1 MPIFTKKI
9 IMKVELKRLNKA
21 MHFECSNAEG
31 LTVHT
36 DSSPDAGG
44 VGKGVRPMEMILM
57 AVASCSSIDIVLI
70 LEKMRQ
76 QLDDIK
82 VEVNG
87 ERVDTVPKMFK
98 KIHVTYHLYGEIK
111 EKKAA
116 QAVQMSMEK
125 YCSVSKMLEKSVE
138 ITTSFTINDQV
149 PV

>member
-1 MPIFTKKI
+1 M
-9 IMKVELKRLNKA
+9 
-21 MHFECSNAEG
+21 
-31 LTVHT
+31 TVHT

-44 VGKGVRPMEMILM
+44 EGKGVRPMEMIMM

-76 QLDDIK
+76 KLDDIK
-82 VEVNG
+82 VEVTG
-87 ERVDTVPKMFK
+87 ERVDTVPKVFK

-116 QAVQMSMEK
+116 QAVQLSMEK

-138 ITTSFTINDQV
+138 ITTSFTVNDKA
-149 PV
+149 PL

>member
-1 MPIFTKKI
+1 MKI
-9 IMKVELKRLNKA
+9 ELKRLNNA

-44 VGKGVRPMEMILM
+44 EGKGVRPMEMVMM

-82 VEVNG
+82 VEVTG
-87 ERVDTVPKMFK
+87 ERVDTVPRVFK
-98 KIHVTYHLYGEIK
+98 SMHVTYHLYGEIK
-111 EKKAA
+111 EKKAE
-116 QAVQMSMEK
+116 QAVKLSMEK

-138 ITTSFTINDQV
+138 ITASFTINDKE
-149 PV
+149 PS